1 MASGLC
7 CAAVLALFVILSPCV
22 SAGDDCLAYSGK
34 EAQECRRGFCCG
46 DCNSRYCCL
55 DPSKRFDE
63 DRQEEC
69 SKDPE
74 KNFQDQ
80 LTAFNNKTLLILI
93 VGMSIIPFV
102 FLIFCCC
109 VCPSC
114 CLYKLC
120 NKREAT
126 TQVTMVSNTPQHP
139 TAAPGPPESYQEM
152 PHHLPQPG
160 YPAQPIL
167 TPPYHGQS
175 FTVGP
180 PPSYQEA
187 ISPAYPPMPYGQ
199 AAFMPRQP
207 AYPQP
212 PCPQPKP
219 SAPPATP
226 DFLAQPAYNPDFAS
240 SPH

>member
-7 CAAVLALFVILSPCV
+7 CAVVLALFVIMSPCV
-22 SAGDDCLAYSGK
+22 SAGGDDCLAYSGT
-34 EAQECRRGFCCG
+34 EAQKCHRKFCCG

-55 DPSKRFDE
+55 DSSKRFDE
-63 DRQEEC
+63 DHQEEWYVFIFNLQ
-69 SKDPE
+69 STKKP
-74 KNFQDQ
+74 
-80 LTAFNNKTLLILI
+80 AFK
-93 VGMSIIPFV
+93 
-102 FLIFCCC
+102 
-109 VCPSC
+109 
-114 CLYKLC
+114 
-120 NKREAT
+120 AT
-126 TQVTMVSNTPQHP
+126 TQVSNTPQHP
-139 TAAPGPPESYQEM
+139 TAAPVPPESYQEM

-167 TPPYHGQS
+167 TPPYHGQP

-199 AAFMPRQP
+199 AAFMPQQP

-212 PCPQPKP
+212 PYPQPKP

>member
-7 CAAVLALFVILSPCV
+7 CAVVLALFVILAPCV
-22 SAGDDCLAYSGK
+22 SEDDCLAYSGK
-34 EAQECRRGFCCG
+34 EAQECHGGFCCG
-46 DCNSRYCCL
+46 DCNNRYCCL
-55 DPSKRFDE
+55 DSSKRFDE
-63 DRQEEC
+63 DNQEQC

-74 KNFQDQ
+74 KTFQLDD
-80 LTAFNNKTLLILI
+80 FDNKTLLTII
-93 VGMSIIPFV
+93 VGVSVIPIV
-102 FLIFCCC
+102 FIIFCCC
-109 VCPSC
+109 ICPSC

-120 NKREAT
+120 HKREAT

-139 TAAPGPPESYQEM
+139 TAAPGPPESYQGM

-167 TPPYHGQS
+167 TPPYHGQP

-187 ISPAYPPMPYGQ
+187 ISPAYPPQPMPYSQ
-199 AAFMPRQP
+199 AVFMPGQP

-212 PCPQPKP
+212 PYPQPKP

-226 DFLAQPAYNPDFAS
+226 DFLAQPAYNPDFAA
-240 SPH
+240 PPP